1 VTILVILPLLK
12 RRKTL
17 LGAWA
22 TPVTTKESCGM
33 GSSFESIE
41 IGFRRMVA
49 REQLLYDVLIPS
61 PNTREERGIL

>member
-1 VTILVILPLLK
+1 
-12 RRKTL
+12 L

-22 TPVTTKESCGM
+22 TPVTAKERCGM